1 MTNVL
6 DLVEQSLTLGA
17 LLIGSLGLVEL
28 PVAAEN
34 QENEHL
40 HAEDDSSS

>member
-1 MTNVL
+1 MTKVL
-6 DLVEQSLTLGA
+6 DLVEQALTLGA

-28 PVAAEN
+28 PIATEK